1 MSKAKYSCRYLPV
14 LVLFSMLSAPS
25 FAQDSLHISIEESD
39 KIFLQKNLMLA
50 AGQLN
55 VDAQKA
61 LEIQARLYPNPQ
73 LSVGVNAYDTD
84 NKQLFYAGNKGEK
97 AAEFEQLILLGGK
110 RKNEIELAKQNTKE
124 AQLELE
130 DVLRNLKYKLH
141 SNLYSVYF
149 DLQTLQKFN
158 TQLQQLDTI
167 IAAYEVQVR
176 KGNIPLKE
184 VVRLKSTYIQLNNDK
199 TDLLQSIQDQQ
210 KDLQVMLQTTSFI
223 IPAIDENAWNHYES
237 TPTIDS
243 LQQLASTHRTD
254 IMLATVDKSIAD
266 LNVQYQKSLAVPDLT
281 LNTSYDQRGNAF
293 NNQFML
299 TVGIPLPLWNRNQ
312 GNIRYAQTQTK
323 AAAVNQQIQQT
334 NVSAEVNAAWYNMQ
348 RSIQEYKK
356 MQTIYN
362 KDFTDVYNGMHD
374 NFLKQNI
381 SIVEFVDFFESYNES
396 LAEVSR
402 IHKQLALS
410 AENINYTT
418 AYNVY

>member
-223 IPAIDENAWNHYES
+223 IPAIDENAWSHYES
-237 TPTIDS
+237 LPTIDS

-254 IMLATVDKSIAD
+254 IMLATLDKSIAD

>member
-1 MSKAKYSCRYLPV
+1 MSKAIYSCRYFPV
-14 LVLFSMLSAPS
+14 LVFFVMLSVQAK
-25 FAQDSLHISIEESD
+25 AQDSLHLSIDEAD

-50 AGQLN
+50 ASQLN

-61 LEIQARLYPNPQ
+61 LEIQAKLYPNPQ
-73 LSVGVNAYDTD
+73 LSLGVNAYDTD

-199 TDLLQSIQDQQ
+199 TDLLQSIQDEQ
-210 KDLQVMLQTTSFI
+210 KDLQVMLQSTSFV
-223 IPAIDENAWNHYES
+223 IPTIDENACNHYEAI
-237 TPTIDS
+237 PTIDS

-254 IMLATVDKSIAD
+254 IMLVALDKSIAD

-312 GNIRYAQTQTK
+312 GNIRYAQSQTK
-323 AAAVNQQIQQT
+323 VAGINQQIQQT

-356 MQTIYN
+356 TQAVYN
-362 KDFTDVYNGMHD
+362 KDFLDVYNGMRD
-374 NFLKQNI
+374 NFLKRNI
-381 SIVEFVDFFESYNES
+381 TIVEFVDFFESYNES
-396 LAEVSR
+396 LAEVNR
-402 IHKQLALS
+402 IRKQLALS